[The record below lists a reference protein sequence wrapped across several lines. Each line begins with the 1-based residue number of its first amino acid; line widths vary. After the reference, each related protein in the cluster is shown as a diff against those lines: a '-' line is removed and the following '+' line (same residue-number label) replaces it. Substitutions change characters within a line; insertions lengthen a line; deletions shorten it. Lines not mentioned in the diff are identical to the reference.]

1 MQVGD
6 HANLYQFWGN
16 EITESLGAD
25 MGAKTG
31 GLLINCAS
39 QETYCYMYFLYL
51 LDVYFAG

>member
-25 MGAKTG
+25 MGSKTG